1 MNGVNLIDFTMPSA
15 VPAMA
20 GKSEGVKRVGS
31 FKIILP
37 DKKGDEALPEP
48 EMREAARRVDWI
60 KIILLLTGLI
70 LVFELAKWYAR
81 RYGK

>member
-15 VPAMA
+15 VPAPA
-20 GKSEGVKRVGS
+20 GKSEGVKRVGG
-31 FKIILP
+31 FKIILS
-37 DKKGDEALPEP
+37 DKKDEEALKEP
-48 EMREAARRVDWI
+48 VKREEARRVDWI
-60 KIILLLTGLI
+60 RIILLLTGLI